1 MITPSIDQQGLRI
14 ALAELKEV
22 EPTTVKDLRTKL
34 RQTVGPYAREIAASV
49 PTEPPLSGFANNG
62 ATSWAK
68 VRGSVSFTPGRS
80 RKTGN
85 HLVSI
90 RVTPAKQKRGVY
102 IGEFAGMRTN
112 GITRSGRALIRGL
125 NARYPMIKRGGRW
138 AFDKFR
144 ETRPEFVGIATLAV
158 KQTTDKINKKLV
170 R

>member
-1 MITPSIDQQGLRI
+1 MITPSIDQQGLRV

-22 EPTTVKDLRTKL
+22 EPNVVKDLRTSL
-34 RQTVGPYAREIAASV
+34 RQKVGPYAREIAASV
-49 PTEPPLSGFANNG
+49 PVEPPLSGFANNG
-62 ATSWAK
+62 ATSWAS

-102 IGEFAGMRTN
+102 IGEMAGMRTN

-138 AFDKFR
+138 AFEKFR
-144 ETRPEFVGIATLAV
+144 QTRPEFVALAITSV
-158 KQTTDKINKKLV
+158 QMTTDKVNKKLV